1 MKDLELRDILDRR
14 RYPLTKLSV
23 YVNGKWQF
31 ASIQGASFISD
42 GNQNIY
48 KGRTKFA
55 LIPNNVNDPKSGE
68 LFGEPGDYIGIDS
81 QGELSLLTAE
91 QYKQRFPR
99 KINPQTPADT
109 SKKLKNPNYITEI
122 VRGST
127 PAPSNTRPTTP
138 TYTAPSTGGS
148 TGGSS
153 GGSSGGGT
161 GGGGGGY

>member
-31 ASIQGASFISD
+31 ASIEGASFISD

-48 KGRTKFA
+48 RGRTKFA

-99 KINPQTPADT
+99 RINPQTPADS
-109 SKKLKNPNYITEI
+109 SKKLKNPDYITEI
-122 VRGST
+122 VRGSQ
-127 PAPSNTRPTTP
+127 PAPSNSRPTTSTPPP
-138 TYTAPSTGGS
+138 TSAGS
-148 TGGSS
+148 RGTS
-153 GGSSGGGT
+153 GGSSGGG
-161 GGGGGGY
+161 GGGY

>member
-48 KGRTKFA
+48 RGRTKFA

-99 KINPQTPADT
+99 KINPQIPADT
-109 SKKLKNPNYITEI
+109 SRKLKNPDYITEI
-122 VRGST
+122 VRGSQ
-127 PAPSNTRPTTP
+127 PAPSNSRPTTSTPPP
-138 TYTAPSTGGS
+138 TSAGS
-148 TGGSS
+148 RGAS
-153 GGSSGGGT
+153 GGSSGGG
-161 GGGGGGY
+161 GGGY